1 MRTSWG
7 SATDRGRVRA
17 LNEDALL
24 AYPPV
29 FLVADGMGGHDAGD
43 VASRLAV
50 EEFSQLAGRTTA
62 TADEIHA
69 CFHRVA
75 DRLRATVARG
85 RTAGTTVA
93 GVAIVPDDG
102 GSYWLVFNIGD
113 SRVYRLADGVLEQIS
128 VDHSVVQELLDAG
141 QIDASAAAAHPDRH
155 VITRAVGTGP
165 DPEPDYWLIPAAP
178 ADRVL
183 VCSDGL
189 TSEVPDAVIGRL
201 LHDVVDPQ
209 EAAQRL
215 VDAALEA
222 GGRDNVTVVV
232 VDVAAVR
239 GQSDRDRTT
248 RPPGHPDADELAP
261 PATAPPATASPVPAP
276 PAAVVAAPAPP
287 SSPPVLTPAPGVA
300 PVAAPRG
307 DAPVHP
313 QVPAD
318 RDTWD
323 EVLDGATVP
332 RPTRRRPPEVSP

>member
-43 VASRLAV
+43 LASRLAV

-62 TADEIHA
+62 TADEVHA
-69 CFHRVA
+69 CFHRIA
-75 DRLRATVARG
+75 DRLRASVERG

-102 GSYWLVFNIGD
+102 ASYWLVFNIGD
-113 SRVYRLADGVLEQIS
+113 SRVYRLADATLEQIS

-141 QIDASAAAAHPDRH
+141 EIDVAAAAEHPDRH

-189 TSEVPDAVIGRL
+189 TTELSDHVIGRL
-201 LHDVVDPQ
+201 LRDVVDPQ
-209 EAAQRL
+209 EAAQAL
-215 VDAALEA
+215 VAAALEA
-222 GGRDNVTVVV
+222 GGRDNVTAVV
-232 VDVAAVR
+232 VDVAVVH
-239 GQSDRDRTT
+239 GESDRDVTM
-248 RPPGHPDADELAP
+248 RPPARAAHAVELPRAH
-261 PATAPPATASPVPAP
+261 
-276 PAAVVAAPAPP
+276 AAPAPVLAP
-287 SSPPVLTPAPGVA
+287 QPPAVPTVTAPL
-300 PVAAPRG
+300 PVAAAG
-307 DAPVHP
+307 GA
-313 QVPAD
+313 AD
-318 RDTWD
+318 DGWD
-323 EVLDGATVP
+323 EVLDGATLP
-332 RPTRRRPPEVSP
+332 RPTRRRPPEVKP